1 MADAGDD
8 KKNHKLATRL
18 VRIGRDKSITG
29 QFVNPPVV
37 HASTVLFD
45 SVDDMLHRR
54 QRYVYGRRGTPT
66 SEALEAAIS
75 ELEGAEGTILCPSGL
90 NAVAAA
96 MLATVKAGERI
107 LIVDSVYSP
116 VRHFADVVLKRMGVE
131 PVYYDPSLTDGIESL
146 FTANTSAIYLESPGS
161 LTFEMQDLPAIARAA
176 RRHNATVLFDN
187 TWATPV
193 FFRPLDHGADVSIM
207 AGTKYIGGH
216 ADLMLGTVSAN
227 GRALKQLRETH
238 GAMGLHVGPD
248 DIYLALRGLRTLGV
262 RLPRHQQSAMI
273 VANWLADRPEVAR
286 VLYPPLPD
294 DPGNA
299 LWRRD
304 MSGGSGLLGI
314 VLNGWPEARAK
325 EFADSLEL
333 FGIGASWGGYESLVV
348 LSQPETHRTAAP
360 WNAEG
365 PLLRLHIG
373 LEDPDDLIADLG
385 AAFAKANRS
394 G

>member
-131 PVYYDPSLTDGIESL
+131 PVYYGPSLTDGIESL

-273 VANWLADRPEVAR
+273 VAKWLADRPEVAR

-360 WNAEG
+360 WKAEG

-394 G
+394 D

>member
-273 VANWLADRPEVAR
+273 VAKWLAARPEVAR

-314 VLNGWPEARAK
+314 VLNGWPETRAK